1 MEFQTCFKFE
11 NMMQHNAYLKA
22 AQVGIA
28 LLALLPFIHCTD
40 PPCRSLEGH
49 WTNRE
54 GQSFQFLPGGKA
66 LWLIR
71 FGSQVDTFRM
81 EYRYNCKKQPAELD
95 LSGFQSGPLKGKTL
109 YGILEWSNDSSFR
122 FDSETG
128 YSVDVRPS
136 AFENDQTQK
145 FFREN

>member
-1 MEFQTCFKFE
+1 
-11 NMMQHNAYLKA
+11 MQQNNTTFNIIHA
-22 AQVGIA
+22 GIA
-28 LLALLPFIHCTD
+28 FLACLSLLHCSD
-40 PPCRSLEGH
+40 PPCTELSGN

-128 YSVDVRPS
+128 YSADVRPS